1 MTWMKSALPC
11 TNLFVHTEAQEQ
23 FASSSTMGS
32 KRKAAEMNVGAN
44 NVAQLQEDVNSKA
57 DEIADLKR
65 KLADSKRANKT
76 AVERAQR
83 A

>member
-44 NVAQLQEDVNSKA
+44 NVAQLQEDVNTQVGSHQLGWVGPNVLRNCADVSKY
-57 DEIADLKR
+57 
-65 KLADSKRANKT
+65 
-76 AVERAQR
+76 
-83 A
+83 